1 MPSARGS
8 KQFQQKCAAVLRPEL
23 RENNALVE
31 TTKAAAGL
39 VLGLGCERRTPADE
53 VIALAERALAAAG
66 AAPADLRLVA
76 SLDARAEEPAIL
88 AAAKHFSVPA
98 AFYDAA
104 TLEAEVHR
112 LANPSEIVF
121 AHTGCHGVA
130 EGAALA
136 GAGEEAVLIV
146 PKIVSAHATAALAGP
161 SRDAAARVP
170 AAAEV
175 A

>member
-1 MPSARGS
+1 MASVRGS
-8 KQFQQKCAAVLRPEL
+8 RQFQQKCAAVLRPEL

-31 TTKAAAGL
+31 TTKAGGGL
-39 VLGLGCERRTPADE
+39 VLGLGCERRTPVDE

-130 EGAALA
+130 EGAALV

-161 SRDAAARVP
+161 LKGAAARAP

-175 A
+175 V

>member
-1 MPSARGS
+1 M
-8 KQFQQKCAAVLRPEL
+8 KE
-23 RENNALVE
+23 E
-31 TTKAAAGL
+31 AGL
-39 VLGLGCERRTPADE
+39 VLGLGCERRTPAEE
-53 VIALAERALAAAG
+53 VIALAERALADAG
-66 AAPADLRLVA
+66 ASAGDLRLVA

-98 AFYDAA
+98 VFYDAA
-104 TLEAEVHR
+104 TLEAEASR

-130 EGAALA
+130 EGAALV
-136 GAGEEAVLIV
+136 GAGGKAVLIV

-161 SRDAAARVP
+161 AALRVEEYRQ
-170 AAAEV
+170 AAEV